1 MLAPSWLL
9 LRLLSLD
16 LFLLLLELL
25 LHLLSPGIHTLQ
37 QWLPL
42 VSQASR
48 FLDALH
54 RCLYRI
60 LAGGVPG
67 LVRSILHLCCPLQS
81 LLHMFQAAQ
90 KRPTRGIQLLPRIR

>member
-48 FLDALH
+48 FLDALL
-54 RCLYRI
+54 CLLY
-60 LAGGVPG
+60 LTLLGGFSS
-67 LVRSILHLCCPLQS
+67 LVWSNLHLCYPLKS
-81 LLHMFQAAQ
+81 FLH
-90 KRPTRGIQLLPRIR
+90 T